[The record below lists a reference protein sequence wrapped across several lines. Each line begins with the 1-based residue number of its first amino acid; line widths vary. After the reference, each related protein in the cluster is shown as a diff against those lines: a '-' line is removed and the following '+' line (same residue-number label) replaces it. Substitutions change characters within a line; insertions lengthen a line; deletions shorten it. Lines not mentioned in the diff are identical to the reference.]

1 MVCHWLALTFGLL
14 ENPKQERLEVNP
26 VLRPLGQVLCLTRS
40 AGERSRLEVEV
51 GDIALGT
58 EMRREP
64 SSVKK
69 STERDKDDVV
79 VGISRSREA
88 VEVVGL
94 QLGALLPDGSGIEEH
109 GGHLVEEEESREE
122 PDRARCG
129 GREKRH
135 EVKSSA

>member
-1 MVCHWLALTFGLL
+1 M
-14 ENPKQERLEVNP
+14 
-26 VLRPLGQVLCLTRS
+26 TRS

-69 STERDKDDVV
+69 STERDEDDVV

-122 PDRARCG
+122 PDPSEMRRKREEARGEIKCL
-129 GREKRH
+129 
-135 EVKSSA
+135 S